1 MVPDDPTPTDLQ
13 CAECGEVYDAGP
25 DEPWRCSCGGPLD
38 FVENPIPQGSPPPFS
53 RLDTRRGLWAF
64 FEFLPVSQ
72 QVSLGEGFTP
82 LVGSQ
87 TWDAQFKLEY
97 VFPTGSF
104 KDRGATTTLSR
115 AAELGVET
123 IVEDSS
129 GNAGASIATYAA
141 RANVDAEIYVPAE
154 LPQSKL
160 MAIQRAGAKPVRI
173 EGSREDVSEA
183 CIDAVED
190 GDAWY
195 ASHAWNPA
203 FLAGTMT
210 FALEIAAQ
218 RDWAVP
224 DAVVLPTGNGTL
236 TLGAYRG
243 FEALYD
249 AGMIDS
255 MPRMLVAQAR
265 GYAPIV
271 DALDGIEVEPE
282 ERSDEPEP
290 GDVADVSG
298 ETDANEVN
306 GETDGTAHQSD
317 APRTGG
323 GLSVSIDDAS
333 LPDNELAD
341 GIQIRDPPRK
351 GQIVDA
357 VEATDGAAIEIG
369 ENQLEIALDRLHRSG
384 FYVEPTCAVGP
395 AALRAFREEGLVGE
409 EEDVVV
415 ALTGSGLKTL

>member
-1 MVPDDPTPTDLQ
+1 MPVDDATPTDLE
-13 CAECGEVYDAGP
+13 CADCGVTYDAGA

-38 FVENPIPQGSPPPFS
+38 YAENPIPDGSPPPFS

-64 FEFLPVSQ
+64 FEFLPISQ

-82 LVGSQ
+82 LVGSE

-115 AAELGVET
+115 AAEIGVDT

-141 RANVDAEIYVPAE
+141 RADVDAEIYVPAE

-160 MAIQRAGAKPVRI
+160 MAIQRAGAKPVRV
-173 EGSREDVSEA
+173 EGTREDVSDA
-183 CIDAVED
+183 CIDAVER

-210 FALEIAAQ
+210 FAFEVAAQ
-218 RDWAVP
+218 RDWSVP
-224 DAVVLPTGNGTL
+224 DSVVLPTGNGTL
-236 TLGAYRG
+236 SLGAYRG
-243 FEALYD
+243 FKALYD
-249 AGMIDS
+249 AGMIDRL
-255 MPRMLVAQAR
+255 PRMLVAQAR

-271 DALDGIEVEPE
+271 DALDGIEIDPAE
-282 ERSDEPEP
+282 E
-290 GDVADVSG
+290 
-298 ETDANEVN
+298 
-306 GETDGTAHQSD
+306 SD
-317 APRTGG
+317 ADEETAAPSDGPRTGG
-323 GLSVSIDDAS
+323 GLGVSIGDDDS
-333 LPDNELAD
+333 PLPDNELAD

-351 GQIVDA
+351 DQIVEA
-357 VEATDGAAIEIG
+357 IEATDGAAIEIG

-395 AALRAFREEGLVGE
+395 AALRAFRDEGLVGPD
-409 EEDVVV
+409 EDVVV